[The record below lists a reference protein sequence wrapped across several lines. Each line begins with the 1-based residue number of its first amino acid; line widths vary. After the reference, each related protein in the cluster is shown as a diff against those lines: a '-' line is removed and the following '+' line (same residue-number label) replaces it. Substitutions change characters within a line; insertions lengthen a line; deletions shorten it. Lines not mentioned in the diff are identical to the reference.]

1 MRAIATAILL
11 SVLLQ
16 ACGSK
21 GPLVMPSKQ
30 AAHQKQQSSTSNSN
44 KQD

>member
-21 GPLVMPSKQ
+21 GALIMP
-30 AAHQKQQSSTSNSN
+30 QKQKADKQQQSNNN